1 MRKFLT
7 IAALVILAAC
17 DAGVPPAAVVQPA
30 AADPA
35 ALPARVL
42 AALPRGVPPSAV
54 QKDAN
59 GCYSFV
65 NAIEIVVLRE
75 GGLEGGAPICDA
87 A

>member
-1 MRKFLT
+1 MYKFLT
-7 IAALVILAAC
+7 IGALVILSAC
-17 DAGVPPAAVVQPA
+17 DAAPPAGVVQPA

-35 ALPARVL
+35 TLPAAVI

-59 GCYSFV
+59 GCYSYV
-65 NAIEIVVLRE
+65 NAIEIVVLRQ
-75 GGLEGGAPICDA
+75 GGVDGGAPICDA